1 MKEDFK
7 MIINKDEQNSKDN
20 VVEVFKHDDQ
30 FSKFNAL
37 NVIQSQTNPNWVKQ
51 KGKGKN
57 ALDYVSGDTV
67 TRMLNK
73 AFNYKWSFYIKES
86 RIVPS
91 IDKPGWKKE
100 DPVEPQP
107 PVAQVLGSLVV
118 PGWGV
123 REQWGSQP
131 LRGGADV
138 QEHALKGAATDSM
151 KKCASMFGIALDLYG
166 KDGMNELMVTEQDF
180 LMDDERILSQMKEQA
195 FGPKAESATPAKE
208 TQQEAPQQQTQEVPV
223 EKPTPQ
229 ENIQQATAQP
239 QNQEVKPSLEEKI
252 QNIQENGTQRQ
263 PMVPRNAK
271 EETQAEEQVVP
282 EKQKPKAGR
291 WADEDIQG
299 LKREKERLGIELSN
313 NAGLNSYAQEFF
325 GNPEATYYM
334 ITPTNAKDFIMF
346 LSTKNN

>member
-7 MIINKDEQNSKDN
+7 MNINKDEQNNKEN
-20 VVEVFKHDDQ
+20 VMEVFKHDDQ

-37 NVIQSQTNPNWVKQ
+37 NVIQSRTNPNWVKQ

-91 IDKPGWKKE
+91 IDKPAWKDG
-100 DPVEPQP
+100 DPAEPQP

-166 KDGMNELMVTEQDF
+166 QDGMNELMVTEQDF

-208 TQQEAPQQQTQEVPV
+208 AQQETPQQKAQEVPV
-223 EKPTPQ
+223 EQPTPQ
-229 ENIQQATAQP
+229 ENTQQAAAQT
-239 QNQEVKPSLEEKI
+239 QVNAPSLEERI
-252 QNIQENGTQRQ
+252 QNVQENGTQRQ
-263 PMVPRNAK
+263 PTAPGNARD
-271 EETQAEEQVVP
+271 EVQVEEQVVP
-282 EKQKPKAGR
+282 KKQKPKAGR

-299 LKREKERLGIELSN
+299 LKKEKERLGIELSN
-313 NAGLNSYAQEFF
+313 NAGLNPYAAEFF
-325 GNPEATYYM
+325 GNPEATYLM